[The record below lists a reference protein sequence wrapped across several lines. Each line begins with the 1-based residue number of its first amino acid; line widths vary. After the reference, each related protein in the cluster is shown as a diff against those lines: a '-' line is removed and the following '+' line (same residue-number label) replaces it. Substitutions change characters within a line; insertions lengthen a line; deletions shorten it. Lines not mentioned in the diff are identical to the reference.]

1 MNAKKIL
8 ALIIALAMVFT
19 LAACGKKA
27 GEPAKA
33 GAPVPTPASQAPAP
47 AAQTPAQTQPA
58 DTQPDGMASAGG
70 KGDMPEETYEDRLTI
85 FAKFLDEI
93 CVEMMG
99 EYDGCDPRLDLVYL
113 DDDDLPE
120 LALAQDWYHAAGVR
134 FFTVI
139 GGEVKDIGEEGYGF
153 GEYGT
158 AYYKERGSI
167 VESGYYG
174 MGALSVELFKVNE
187 DASIEPLK
195 SWYEYENIDWDSNI
209 SEFIYMVDGVPVEEE
224 EYNDTVSE
232 WSDMTDSVFSYEY
245 ALSYADQGGDTY
257 GALMYLYMNPT
268 DYSGYGGISDIEY
281 DDINYEQLVG
291 EWKLVSFNTEGYE
304 GIASED
310 GLDDRLTFYDDR
322 TVYIYEKL
330 WDDKPLE
337 VRDVPVDWDEWGYLS
352 FVFNDTRVSG
362 NQEIEYSLIALEDEG
377 MTLHVSSMFEY
388 GDGTYGGSELFY
400 TRMY

>member
-1 MNAKKIL
+1 I
-8 ALIIALAMVFT
+8 
-19 LAACGKKA
+19 
-27 GEPAKA
+27 
-33 GAPVPTPASQAPAP
+33 
-47 AAQTPAQTQPA
+47 
-58 DTQPDGMASAGG
+58 
-70 KGDMPEETYEDRLTI
+70 
-85 FAKFLDEI
+85 
-93 CVEMMG
+93 
-99 EYDGCDPRLDLVYL
+99 
-113 DDDDLPE
+113 
-120 LALAQDWYHAAGVR
+120 
-134 FFTVI
+134 
-139 GGEVKDIGEEGYGF
+139 
-153 GEYGT
+153 
-158 AYYKERGSI
+158 
-167 VESGYYG
+167 
-174 MGALSVELFKVNE
+174 ELFKVNE

-310 GLDDRLTFYDDR
+310 GLDDRLTFYEDR